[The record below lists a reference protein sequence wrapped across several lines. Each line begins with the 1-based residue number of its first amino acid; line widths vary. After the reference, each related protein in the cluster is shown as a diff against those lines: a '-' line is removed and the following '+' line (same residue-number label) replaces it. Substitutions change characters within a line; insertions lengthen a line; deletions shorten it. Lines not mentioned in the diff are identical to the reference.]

1 MINTFSRLYVKLL
14 NIYTTQFYNL
24 LVDQKKRI
32 NVLNRPENLT
42 LDFHEDDWWPM
53 PPLKCD
59 EEVKLQPQ
67 KTIAERVKLHL
78 RKKNRKRIK
87 SLDSKQIVNYTSNI
101 ISAKKSRK

>member
-1 MINTFSRLYVKLL
+1 MKKKKRKAVINTFSRLYDKLL

-42 LDFHEDDWWPM
+42 LDFHEDDLWPM

-59 EEVKLQPQ
+59 EEVKLEPQ
-67 KTIAERVKLHL
+67 ETIAERGKLHL
-78 RKKNRKRIK
+78 RKK
-87 SLDSKQIVNYTSNI
+87 KQE
-101 ISAKKSRK
+101 KD